1 MLSFCRICFKF
12 LSTWSC
18 PRDVRVDVL
27 SDAAIAAVAAAA
39 MPTETLSSPLTVF
52 TTAVN
57 FVLGAG
63 VLGLPYAM
71 ASAGLLASVLS
82 LVVVAFFSILTCSWL
97 LEVGDR
103 ANALQNEMAQTKRVA
118 HADGGTSVL
127 PPAAAFCAR
136 RKQGILSEPLLERGE
151 RKLDEYRAAYRS
163 WRQGSHQGA
172 RDSQLKKL
180 MPLLVYQPR
189 KHRELLPL
197 QLLPP
202 PRSYSHEEPE
212 EDEEEEGTLAG
223 EPNWLQGLEAQSR
236 QLNAQSALSSAN
248 NSSQSLD
255 NHRGS
260 ALMRPRKQI
269 VRTNSFSVDLANA
282 LMALPAHYTADWDD
296 DEPEDEPYVAYES
309 ICDSQ
314 FAAVEPPQAQEV
326 VGGGYAPPPM
336 ESSRTV
342 PLPPPPAVTPTSS
355 TPNVRTPG
363 SGTPNANTPP
373 LTATPPAR
381 RSEVGF
387 RVSPPGRRPPPNS
400 SVNLEDATRRG
411 VPVPRAAKPDWSVP
425 EEISA
430 LEVRYADYPRVWE
443 GLGER

>member
-1 MLSFCRICFKF
+1 MAALSES
-12 LSTWSC
+12 L
-18 PRDVRVDVL
+18 
-27 SDAAIAAVAAAA
+27 A
-39 MPTETLSSPLTVF
+39 SPLAVF

-71 ASAGLLASVLS
+71 ASAGLVASALS
-82 LVVVAFFSILTCSWL
+82 LVAVAFFSILTCSWL

-103 ANALQNEMAQTKRVA
+103 ANALQNEMAHTKRVA

-136 RKQGILSEPLLERGE
+136 RKSSKQGVLSEPLLERGE

-172 RDSQLKKL
+172 RDSQLKQL

-202 PRSYSHEEPE
+202 PRSYSHEDEV
-212 EDEEEEGTLAG
+212 EDDVEEERLAG
-223 EPNWLQGLEAQSR
+223 GANWLQGLDVESR
-236 QLNAQSALSSAN
+236 QLNAQSALSSGN
-248 NSSQSLD
+248 NSTQSLD
-255 NHRGS
+255 NHRS
-260 ALMRPRKQI
+260 RSRPKI

-282 LMALPAHYTADWDD
+282 LMALPAHYTADW
-296 DEPEDEPYVAYES
+296 EDEDAEDDAYVAYETNY
-309 ICDSQ
+309 DSQ
-314 FAAVEPPQAQEV
+314 FAAAEPPRAQEV

-336 ESSRTV
+336 ESSRTA

-363 SGTPNANTPP
+363 TGTPNADTPP
-373 LTATPPAR
+373 LVATPPAR
-381 RSEVGF
+381 RSEMGF

-400 SVNLEDATRRG
+400 SVNLDVKPLADATRRG
-411 VPVPRAAKPDWSVP
+411 VPVARSAKPDWSVP

-430 LEVRYADYPRVWE
+430 LEVTPCNGMLRNVTE
-443 GLGER
+443 CNGL